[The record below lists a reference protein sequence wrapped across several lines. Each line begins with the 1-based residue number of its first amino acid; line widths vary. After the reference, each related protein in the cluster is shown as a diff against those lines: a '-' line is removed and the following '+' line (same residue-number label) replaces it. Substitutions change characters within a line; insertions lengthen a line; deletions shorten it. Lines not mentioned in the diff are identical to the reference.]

1 MAKLENNQ
9 HNTLPVHNDLLKAKL
24 CDRYDGIMTQYC
36 IIINSKNTGTG
47 ELYLKLVRFAI
58 ILFMETSSSPS
69 QIRNPILRSEW
80 PLKSKIEDS

>member
-1 MAKLENNQ
+1 MAKLENDQ

-47 ELYLKLVRFAI
+47 KLYLK
-58 ILFMETSSSPS
+58 
-69 QIRNPILRSEW
+69 
-80 PLKSKIEDS
+80 